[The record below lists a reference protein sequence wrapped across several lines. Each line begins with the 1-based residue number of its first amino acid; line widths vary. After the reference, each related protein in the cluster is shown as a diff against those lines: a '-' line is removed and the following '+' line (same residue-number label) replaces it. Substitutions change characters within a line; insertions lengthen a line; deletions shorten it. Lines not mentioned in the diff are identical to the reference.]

1 VTSDNGADGADR
13 IEIRGLRIV
22 ATHGALPEEQVRP
35 QPFEFDLDLW
45 IDTTRSAQSDQL
57 EDTVDYGAVL
67 NRTEAVATQNR
78 YVLLEALA
86 DDVATS
92 LLTLD
97 SRLVAVAVTVRK
109 LRPPVA
115 HDVTSAGVRV
125 LRRRPPPGG

>member
-13 IEIRGLRIV
+13 IEIRGLRVV

-35 QPFEFDLDLW
+35 QPFEFNLDLW
-45 IDTTRSAQSDQL
+45 IDTKVSAQSDRL

-67 NRTEAVATQNR
+67 DRTEAVATQNH

-86 DDVATS
+86 DAVAAS
-92 LLTLD
+92 LLALD
-97 SRLVAVAVTVRK
+97 SRLAAVAVTARK

-125 LRRRPPPGG
+125 FRRRPPSGG